1 MLAGPGSLPFSQVPR
16 PFPTIAQASQL
27 TENLQRVHSDSTETI
42 GCRCMCSAPCTRFL
56 SPVASQGC
64 HSRAP
69 HSAWLEITESL
80 AHRSQGQVFKS
91 RWHQGWFLL
100 EGPGGGRG
108 CSLPLC
114 QLLVA
119 AGNPWHP
126 WLLNA
131 SLPAQPPSSDPV
143 FPVSGFL
150 SPSYNDT
157 GHMGSR
163 AHPTLAWPHFNLITS
178 TKTLLPIKVTF
189 AGTKG

>member
-1 MLAGPGSLPFSQVPR
+1 MRTKRLGDQGARSRGSQGRASAGRGYSAGWSWLSALLPGPPSLPHDCPGFTANRELAEGAFGLYRNHRMSLHV
-16 PFPTIAQASQL
+16 L
-27 TENLQRVHSDSTETI
+27 
-42 GCRCMCSAPCTRFL
+42 CSVYTV
-56 SPVASQGC
+56 PVASQGC

-119 AGNPWHP
+119 AGNRGT
-126 WLLNA
+126 L
-131 SLPAQPPSSDPV
+131 
-143 FPVSGFL
+143 GF
-150 SPSYNDT
+150 
-157 GHMGSR
+157 
-163 AHPTLAWPHFNLITS
+163 
-178 TKTLLPIKVTF
+178 
-189 AGTKG
+189 